1 MHRVYN
7 GGGLRL
13 KNATVV
19 AAPNP
24 WWSIVAVVEI
34 VEHKNSCFH
43 ADNDGVLRARHSE
56 CVYQAENNEIA
67 SMQIYPRIEL
77 NAVSI
82 HIVHTAALERTN
94 IIYVRRVDR
103 WVNG

>member
-13 KNATVV
+13 KNAAATVV

-82 HIVHTAALERTN
+82 HIVRTN
-94 IIYVRRVDR
+94 TRTNKYYLCTLS
-103 WVNG
+103 G